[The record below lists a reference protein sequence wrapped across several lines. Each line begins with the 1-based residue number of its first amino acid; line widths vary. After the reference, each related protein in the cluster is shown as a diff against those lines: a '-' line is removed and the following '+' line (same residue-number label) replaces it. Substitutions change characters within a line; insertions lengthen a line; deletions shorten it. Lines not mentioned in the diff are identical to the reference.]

1 MPPPSLIGSEGVFCI
16 KQSFTPSSVCMRYLD
31 DGSPGFTRILPSEH
45 SFAATITRPENEVAA
60 AASLSPS
67 FVGSAMA
74 GPQRTET
81 A

>member
-1 MPPPSLIGSEGVFCI
+1 
-16 KQSFTPSSVCMRYLD
+16 MRYLD